1 MTSASSLSMIKIS
14 EIWYKGIWFISHK
27 NNFQFVIPYTSIPL
41 YLYVVCLTMILS
53 TEIHS
58 QDGMEEQFMYAKQ
71 LYEDEKYF
79 DAVTEFKRL
88 LFFYEGDNYSYE
100 SNLLIGLSYKEA
112 AKFSDAIQ
120 HFALAELN
128 SSTEAEVYESRLEI
142 IKANILRRTTARALT
157 LLDSLQNDSRFNKNS
172 EEINYW
178 RGWAYIFSD
187 DWERAALTFSEIQKA
202 HHLALICDSVDNDLY
217 NPELAKYLSIVPG
230 AGQFYTGEYVSG
242 LISIGWNVL
251 WGYLT
256 INAFMEDRVF
266 DGLMVGTLLWWRF
279 YSGNIQNAE
288 KFALEKNLEK
298 TNSALHYLQND
309 YNGRKP

>member
-1 MTSASSLSMIKIS
+1 MTSVSKILYIVLMVLIATANLSA
-14 EIWYKGIWFISHK
+14 
-27 NNFQFVIPYTSIPL
+27 
-41 YLYVVCLTMILS
+41 
-53 TEIHS
+53 
-58 QDGMEEQFMYAKQ
+58 QDVFAEQFNYAKR
-71 LYEDEKYF
+71 LYEEEKYF

-88 LFFYEGDNYSYE
+88 LFFYEGDNYSFE

-112 AKFSDAIQ
+112 AKFSEAIQ
-120 HFALAELN
+120 HFTLAELN
-128 SSTEAEVYESRLEI
+128 SSTEYEVFESRIEI
-142 IKANILRRTTARALT
+142 IKVNILRRTTQRAFA
-157 LLDSLQNDSRFNKNS
+157 LLDSLENDVRFRQNS

-187 DWERAALTFSEIQKA
+187 DWKKAASYFSKLENCHQ
-202 HHLALICDSVDNDLY
+202 LSQICDSLDNDLY
-217 NPELAKYLSIVPG
+217 NPQLVKFLSIVPG

-288 KFALEKNLEK
+288 KFAIEKNLEM
-298 TNSALHYLQND
+298 TNLALRYLQND
-309 YNGRKP
+309 YSGKKP

>member
-1 MTSASSLSMIKIS
+1 MISVIKIFFAFLFMWIGTVTLVAQNS
-14 EIWYKGIWFISHK
+14 FED
-27 NNFQFVIPYTSIPL
+27 QFNL
-41 YLYVVCLTMILS
+41 
-53 TEIHS
+53 
-58 QDGMEEQFMYAKQ
+58 AKK
-71 LYEDEKYF
+71 LYEDENYF
-79 DAVTEFKRL
+79 EAVTEFKRL
-88 LFFYEGDNYSYE
+88 LFFDEAKSYNYEANY
-100 SNLLIGLSYKEA
+100 LIGLCYKGG

-128 SSTEAEVYESRLEI
+128 SKNVNEVFIARLEI
-142 IKANILRRTTARALT
+142 TKANILRRTTARALT

-187 DWERAALTFSEIQKA
+187 DWERAALTFSEIEKA

-230 AGQFYTGEYVSG
+230 AGQFYTGEYING

>member
-1 MTSASSLSMIKIS
+1 MTSVSKILYIVLMVLIATANLSA
-14 EIWYKGIWFISHK
+14 
-27 NNFQFVIPYTSIPL
+27 
-41 YLYVVCLTMILS
+41 
-53 TEIHS
+53 
-58 QDGMEEQFMYAKQ
+58 QDVFAEQFNYAKR
-71 LYEDEKYF
+71 LYEEEKYF

-88 LFFYEGDNYSYE
+88 LFFYEGDNYSFE

-112 AKFSDAIQ
+112 AKFSEAIQ
-120 HFALAELN
+120 HFTLAELN
-128 SSTEAEVYESRLEI
+128 SSTEDEVFESRIEI
-142 IKANILRRTTARALT
+142 IKVNILRRTTQRAFA
-157 LLDSLQNDSRFNKNS
+157 LLDSLENDVRFRKNS

-187 DWERAALTFSEIQKA
+187 DWKKAASYFSKLENCHQ
-202 HHLALICDSVDNDLY
+202 LSQICDSLDNDLY
-217 NPELAKYLSIVPG
+217 NPQLVKFLSIVPG

-288 KFALEKNLEK
+288 KFAIEKNLK
-298 TNSALHYLQND
+298 MTNLALRYLQND
-309 YNGRKP
+309 YSGKKP

>member
-1 MTSASSLSMIKIS
+1 MTSVSKIFFAFLFVLILTS
-14 EIWYKGIWFISHK
+14 NLFAQDS
-27 NNFQFVIPYTSIPL
+27 FADQFNL
-41 YLYVVCLTMILS
+41 
-53 TEIHS
+53 
-58 QDGMEEQFMYAKQ
+58 AKK

-112 AKFSDAIQ
+112 AKFSEAIQ
-120 HFALAELN
+120 HFTIAELN

-142 IKANILRRTTARALT
+142 IKVNILRRTTQRALA
-157 LLDSLQNDSRFNKNS
+157 LLDSLENDVRFNKNS

-230 AGQFYTGEYVSG
+230 AGQFYTGEYISG

-266 DGLMVGTLLWWRF
+266 DGLMIGTLLWWRF